1 MRYIIF
7 FSAVLG
13 LALLYLLSL
22 ASANATVAG
31 DYYKILLYLN
41 VALATILIVLI
52 AFQIQ
57 SLYKSIKNRVVGSRL
72 NLRMVSTFAMMAIIP
87 GLIVYLVSVNFLSRS
102 IESWFDVKVEAAL
115 DGGLSLGQRDRK
127 SVV

>member
-41 VALATILIVLI
+41 IALATILIVLI

-102 IESWFDVKVEAAL
+102 IESWFDVKVEA
-115 DGGLSLGQRDRK
+115 
-127 SVV
+127 